1 MIGFIKDVF
10 GTLVVI
16 VTLIYLALQVRQ
28 VNKQSELET
37 LRHTL
42 DDFNQY
48 CDLVVQS
55 KQTANMMIR
64 GRLHLDELDDDKLLQ
79 FEHIHIR
86 FLNTIEGWSHS
97 VQETSRERQYPYGSR
112 AKY

>member
-1 MIGFIKDVF
+1 M
-10 GTLVVI
+10 
-16 VTLIYLALQVRQ
+16 
-28 VNKQSELET
+28 
-37 LRHTL
+37 

-55 KQTANMMIR
+55 KQTANIMNR
-64 GRLHLDELDDDKLLQ
+64 GCLNLDELDDDELLQ

-86 FLNTIEGWSHS
+86 FLHAIEGWNHS
-97 VQETSRERQYPYGSR
+97 VQETSRQQQYPYGSR